1 MWSKHDYLLEV
12 KSELNNTRVYEK
24 WCGNPFQNVN
34 AKTKSV
40 LRDILNHKE
49 IDKKIIDY
57 LLMNLTQLGRF
68 CLLPKIH
75 KGGIKRS
82 WTTSYSKK

>member
-34 AKTKSV
+34 AKTKS
-40 LRDILNHKE
+40 DKNYHILGVEVGKIE
-49 IDKKIIDY
+49 QFLKK
-57 LLMNLTQLGRF
+57 
-68 CLLPKIH
+68 
-75 KGGIKRS
+75 KR
-82 WTTSYSKK
+82 

>member
-12 KSELNNTRVYEK
+12 KTELNNTRVYEK

-82 WTTSYSKK
+82 WTTGYSKK